1 MREKTQLAKSG
12 ITSGAEAPVFCLFF
26 KECDFQDPLWVMA
39 SQFLRRNN
47 VFQPLKIQDAP
58 FVMHGFTA
66 PFFWFLF
73 HHADP
78 KAI

>member
-1 MREKTQLAKSG
+1 MREKTQFAKSE
-12 ITSGAEAPVFCLFF
+12 IPSGLKPLFFRLFF

-66 PFFWFLF
+66 PFFGFLF